1 MRRRV
6 KYGISLA
13 AAAFSFCVCLVV
25 LKVWRGPC
33 GFDVYYY
40 ALQIKALSLTGDL
53 LFIDHSPVYG
63 ALYLVNLVLK
73 NPVLSVQV
81 LSAFNIAAIFFC
93 LLMTSFRGGA
103 SFYKI
108 ATALIAVFNPATF
121 YLLLEFAK
129 NSFAL
134 AFFFFAWLLLTGE
147 DNSLSF
153 NFKNRNR
160 LSITRFFL
168 GLIFLAVS
176 LFSHRLMLALF
187 LCFLLHRT
195 LIFLKPRVIKTKQSK
210 KIAVLFIT
218 ISALIIAVVF
228 FFLRNMIIERVSI
241 ISLSAPVHRITQLF
255 SANLL
260 LGERV
265 FYIAIQIAAF
275 LLIPVV
281 VIKDRLF
288 FKPELAFAAVGW
300 LFLFPFLSFSWD
312 GLGFRLLIL
321 APLMLAPWLMKIK
334 PRFPKVAALIFII
347 ASLYFSVESALNLA
361 VVKGPDYQA
370 FKETFQSIETQVR
383 GRRVIAHRGLS
394 LFLWYEKGI
403 RSENFLP
410 AADED
415 KYLRLVYA
423 FSPDILESYVRIG
436 ESPPVAIN
444 KTYTLIEENIWQRF
458 YQDRGDLHF
467 LKSEL
472 NPYLPRPISGFT
484 INEEVAAVL
493 SPVSE
498 SP

>member
-40 ALQIKALSLTGDL
+40 ALQTKALSLTEDL

-93 LLMTSFRGGA
+93 LIMTSFRGGA
-103 SFYKI
+103 SFYKS
-108 ATALIAVFNPATF
+108 AAAVIAVFNPATF

-134 AFFFFAWLLLTGE
+134 AFFFLAWLLLTGE
-147 DNSLSF
+147 DNGLSF
-153 NFKNRNR
+153 NLKNRSL

-176 LFSHRLMLALF
+176 IFSHRLMLALF

-195 LIFLKPRVIKTKQSK
+195 LIFILTKQSK
-210 KIAVLFIT
+210 KFAVLFIT
-218 ISALIIAVVF
+218 IAALIIAVVF

-241 ISLSAPVHRITQLF
+241 INLSAPVHRITQLF

-265 FYIAIQIAAF
+265 FYMTIQITAF

-281 VIKDRLF
+281 VIKDRQFL
-288 FKPELAFAAVGW
+288 KPELAFAAVGW
-300 LFLFPFLSFSWD
+300 LFLFPFLPFSWD
-312 GLGFRLLIL
+312 GLSFRLLIL

-334 PRFPKVAALIFII
+334 PRFPKTAALIFTV

-361 VVKGPDYQA
+361 IVKGPDYQA

-383 GRRVIAHRGLS
+383 GRRVVAHRGLS

-410 AADED
+410 AGDED

-423 FSPDILESYVRIG
+423 FSPDILELYVRIG

-458 YQDRGDLHF
+458 YQDRRDLHF

-472 NPYLPRPISGFT
+472 NPFLPRPMSGFT